1 MAEIIEATG
10 VTEFLQRSK
19 KNLVYETLKERIV
32 RNDLKPLSYLN
43 EKELS
48 RELGISKTPI
58 REALQELGRNRFV
71 IIIPNKGC
79 FVSNIS
85 LEDIREI
92 FELREI
98 YECAAARIA
107 ASKPDKEKLV
117 TKLSR
122 YETVASKDSVP
133 LKERLLAGYQI
144 HSAIVEYVGNQR
156 LQEVYSTLQDHIVRI
171 RIYFLNR
178 YISERVNVSEEEHR
192 EIVQAI
198 LQGDPDKAEQAM
210 RKHIENA
217 LEFIRH
223 YF

>member
-1 MAEIIEATG
+1 MTESIEASG
-10 VTEFLQRSK
+10 KIDLLQRSK
-19 KNLVYETLKERIV
+19 KNAVYETLKNRIV
-32 RNDLKPLSYLN
+32 RNDLKPLSYLS
-43 EKELS
+43 ETELS
-48 RELGISKTPI
+48 RELGTSKTPI

-98 YECAAARIA
+98 YECAAARMA
-107 ASKPDKEKLV
+107 AARPDKDKLTV
-117 TKLSR
+117 RLND
-122 YETVASKDSVP
+122 YESIASQDSIP
-133 LKERLLAGYQI
+133 LRERLLAGYQI
-144 HSAIVEYVGNQR
+144 HSAIVESVGNSR
-156 LQEVYSTLQDHIVRI
+156 LQEVYNNLQDHIVRI

-178 YISERVNVSEEEHR
+178 YIAERVHASEEEHR

-198 LQGDPDKAEQAM
+198 LQGDPDQAELAM
-210 RKHIENA
+210 RRHIRNA
-217 LEFIRH
+217 VEFIRN

>member
-1 MAEIIEATG
+1 MEEIIKTADMTDL
-10 VTEFLQRSK
+10 LQRSK
-19 KNLVYETLKERIV
+19 KNLVYETLKNRIV

-48 RELGISKTPI
+48 RELGTSKTPI

-117 TKLSR
+117 TELNH
-122 YETVASKDSVP
+122 YETVASKDSIP

-144 HSAIVEYVGNQR
+144 HSAIVESVGNQR
-156 LQEVYSTLQDHIVRI
+156 LQEVYRTLQDHIVRI

-178 YISERVNVSEEEHR
+178 YLSERVNASEEEHR

-198 LQGDPDKAEQAM
+198 VQGDPGKAEQAM
-210 RKHIENA
+210 RRHIENA
-217 LEFIRH
+217 LQFIRN